1 MFPKEGQDVPEVRF
15 PGFTDA
21 WEQRKLKN
29 LAQFRRGS
37 FPQPYG
43 KTEWYGGKGA
53 MPFIQVVDV
62 LDDFCVANPT
72 KQTISQIA
80 QSKSIPV
87 NDGDVIVTLQGSIGR
102 VAIVKNKAF
111 IDRTLL
117 KFETFNQEIDH
128 YFWAHL
134 MKLKFLK
141 EAKSAP
147 GGTIK
152 TITKEVLS
160 DFDILLPVFR
170 EQEEIGTLLTN
181 IENLITLHQRKL
193 DDLKEFKNGL
203 LQQMFI

>member
-1 MFPKEGQDVPEVRF
+1 M
-15 PGFTDA
+15 
-21 WEQRKLKN
+21 
-29 LAQFRRGS
+29 
-37 FPQPYG
+37 
-43 KTEWYGGKGA
+43 
-53 MPFIQVVDV
+53 
-62 LDDFCVANPT
+62 
-72 KQTISQIA
+72 
-80 QSKSIPV
+80 

-181 IENLITLHQRKL
+181 IENLITLHQKSAPGGTIKTIT
-193 DDLKEFKNGL
+193 KEVLSDFDIL
-203 LQQMFI
+203 LPVFREQEEIGTLLTNIENLITLHQCKSPGGTIKTITKEVLSDFDILLPVFREQEEIGTLLTNIENLITLHQCKSQ